1 MIEIGIDIGGTFT
14 DVVCIQNHSTMH
26 VVKSLSTRDVVTGV
40 VTGVQDVLKVAGID
54 PGDAAIRI
62 THVHGTTVA
71 TNAILEGTG
80 AVTAFLCTAG
90 HEDAIEIGRQKRS
103 SMYDLMAD
111 AETPH
116 HLCPKRLR
124 HGVIERLDGQGAVV
138 TPLDAASALAAVDRF
153 VARDQVE
160 SIAVCLL
167 NSYRNPVHEQQ
178 LKALIL
184 ERHPHLSVSLS
195 SEISPA
201 FREYERS
208 VVTLFDAYVRPI
220 VERYLRQLAS
230 HLAAGEDASQ
240 LRVMQSRGGI
250 TSARLAAR
258 QPVSMLLS
266 GPAGGVAGARFVTQA
281 SGFDD
286 IVTFD
291 TGGTSTDI
299 SLIRGGEM
307 HITNE
312 AKFKGYPIQFPMIDI
327 HTIGSGGGSIA
338 WLDDAGGLHV
348 GPRSAGSTPGPAC
361 YGRGGEQPTVTD
373 CSVVLGYIN
382 PATFAGGRVPLYPE
396 KAHAVVGALAERLGM
411 TPVELALGIH
421 RIANAQMVEAIKLV
435 TVRRGFDPRR
445 AALVAFGGAGPI
457 HAPAVARELG
467 ISRIVIPSVPGAL
480 SALGFL
486 VSDIEFEGQRS
497 FLSRLHGVDQA
508 ALASAFAIL
517 ETAGRQVLAEEGIP
531 GQEPVVTR
539 YVDLRYVG
547 QSYELNVALDGAI
560 DDNGLFDLGVAF
572 HAKHREIYGHASGD
586 RAVEI
591 VNIRTVHAQP
601 LARKD
606 TLLRAAEVVGDG
618 SPYERRQCAFPG
630 AGMGEVACY
639 RREQLPRGL
648 SVHGPALIE
657 QADAALVV
665 PPGWIAAVDA
675 TGNLIF
681 KDTTVIDADVA
692 TLHVAEAIA

>member
-26 VVKSLSTRDVVTGV
+26 VVKSLSTKDVVTGV
-40 VTGVQDVLKVAGID
+40 VNGVHEVLRVAGVD
-54 PGDAAIRI
+54 PSDTAIRV

-103 SMYDLMAD
+103 GMYDLMAD

-124 HGVIERLDGQGAVV
+124 FGVTERLDGKGGVV
-138 TPLDAASALAAVDRF
+138 TPLDAGMALAAVDRF
-153 VARDQVE
+153 VERDKVT

-167 NSYRNPVHEQQ
+167 NSYRNPMHEQQ
-178 LKALIL
+178 LKAAIL
-184 ERHPHLSVSLS
+184 ERHPRLSVSLS
-195 SEISPA
+195 SEIAPV

-220 VERYLRQLAS
+220 VEGYLRQLAS
-230 HLAAGEDASQ
+230 HLAADEDASQ

-266 GPAGGVAGARFVTQA
+266 GPAGGVLGARFVTRA

-312 AKFKGYPIQFPMIDI
+312 ASFKGYPIQFPMIDI

-338 WLDDAGGLHV
+338 WLDEAGGLHV

-361 YGRGGEQPTVTD
+361 YGRGGELPTVTD

-396 KAHAVVGALAERLGM
+396 KAHEVVGRLAQRLGM
-411 TPVELALGIH
+411 SPVDMALGIH

-435 TVRRGFDPRR
+435 TVRRGFDPRK

-457 HAPAVARELG
+457 HAPAVARELA
-467 ISRIVIPSVPGAL
+467 IAHIVIPAVPGAL

-497 FLSRLHGVDQA
+497 FMARLQGVDTVALQA
-508 ALASAFAIL
+508 AFDALDLAGGKVL
-517 ETAGRQVLAEEGIP
+517 EQEGIADQQVLA
-531 GQEPVVTR
+531 TR
-539 YVDLRYVG
+539 SLDLRYIG
-547 QSYELNVALDGAI
+547 QSYELNVALEGGLDAEGL
-560 DDNGLFDLGVAF
+560 DDLAAAF
-572 HAKHREIYGHASGD
+572 HAKHREIYGHASQD

-591 VNIRTVHAQP
+591 VNIRMVHVQP
-601 LARKD
+601 LAPKHG
-606 TLLRAAEVVGDG
+606 LLRAAEPVGA
-618 SPYERRQCAFPG
+618 SEPYEFRQCAFPG
-630 AGMGEVACY
+630 IGMGPVACW
-639 RREQLPRGL
+639 RREQLPQGL
-648 SVHGPALIE
+648 VVSGPALIE

-665 PPGWIAAVDA
+665 PPGWSAAVDS

-681 KDTTVIDADVA
+681 TDTAAAGTPTHRA
-692 TLHVAEAIA
+692 LAETIA